1 MIKALFFDIDGTL
14 VSFKTHEI
22 PTSTVLALEEAHK
35 KGVRIFIST
44 GRPPLF
50 INNLGAIEHLIDGYI
65 TTNGA
70 YCYAGD
76 SLISI
81 SPIDMADVKSV
92 LDTCADLDKACIVV
106 GEHRLTMFN
115 YKKYDADFF
124 KKMLNAPDFGEG
136 DDIDEVLKTRIL
148 QLTPIVDEKDEETM
162 VKRLRNVEP
171 SRWCPYFFDI
181 TAAGVNKAKGMREI
195 ADRFGFAL
203 EESMAFGDGGNDI
216 SMLQAAGV
224 GVAMG
229 NANEPVKEI
238 ADYVTTSVDDN
249 GISNALRHYRVI
261 NT

>member
-22 PTSTVLALEEAHK
+22 PRSTVLALEAAHQ
-35 KGVRIFIST
+35 KGIKIFIST

-50 INNLGAIEHLIDGYI
+50 INNLGAIEHLVDGYI

-70 YCYAGD
+70 YCYTGD
-76 SLISI
+76 SIISI

-92 LDTCADLDKACIVV
+92 LDTCSKLDKACIVV
-106 GEHRLTMFN
+106 SRERLTMFN
-115 YKKYDADFF
+115 YKRYDAEFF
-124 KKMLNAPDFGEG
+124 KKLLNAPDFGEG
-136 DDIDEVLKTRIL
+136 DDIEEVLKTPIL
-148 QLTPIVDEKDEETM
+148 QLTPIVDETEEQIM
-162 VKRLRNVEP
+162 VERLHKVEP

-181 TAAGVNKAKGMREI
+181 TATGVNKAKGMREI
-195 ADRFGFAL
+195 ADRFGFSL
-203 EESMAFGDGGNDI
+203 DDSMAFGDGGNDI
-216 SMLQAAGV
+216 SMLKAAGI

-249 GISNALRHYRVI
+249 GISDALRDYGVI
-261 NT
+261 